1 MKTSLDLQLSAPL
14 SPPKVPTWARVRG
27 DEISD
32 VDAAYLAGAAI
43 NSVDT
48 LVRGDARWLGVWR
61 HRLALQ
67 ATVAV
72 TQILGRAEEPS
83 ALRDV
88 QFFRAE
94 ADDPGPAG
102 RILTAWRRLA
112 GRSTTLDEEAVRRV
126 AELVEVRWDAAISDV
141 IANAEEMLRSHRP
154 APVVAAA
161 IAADLY
167 RTRPDAEVLAYWCAD
182 AVLAQKLRWPIPV
195 PLLASQVSAAVFK
208 TGERRR
214 RIRPGDEGW
223 GRAVLLG
230 YAKAAADACD
240 LGVDIS
246 ESAHRLLEVAPKLRA
261 KGSADVVRLL
271 LEEDA
276 VPGSWSSSKLS
287 ARGARRLF
295 ERLQVLGAVRELS
308 GRSSFRLYGL

>member
-1 MKTSLDLQLSAPL
+1 MKTALDLQMSAALPAQ
-14 SPPKVPTWARVRG
+14 KVPTWARARG
-27 DEISD
+27 DENSD
-32 VDAAYLAGAAI
+32 ADAAYLAGAAL
-43 NSVDT
+43 NSLDGM
-48 LVRGDARWLGVWR
+48 VRSDALWLGVWR

-72 TQILGRAEEPS
+72 TQILGRSEEES

-94 ADDPGPAG
+94 TEDPGPAG

-112 GRSTTLDEEAVRRV
+112 DRSTTLDEEAVRRV
-126 AELVEVRWDAAISDV
+126 AELVEVRWDASISDV
-141 IANAEEMLRSHRP
+141 VANAAEMLGSHRP
-154 APVVAAA
+154 APIMAAE

-167 RTRPDAEVLAYWCAD
+167 RTRPDAEVLAFWVAD
-182 AVLAQKLRWPIPV
+182 AMLAQKLRWPIPV
-195 PLLASQVSAAVFK
+195 PLLASQMSAPFFK

-214 RIRPGDEGW
+214 RIRPGDTGW
-223 GRAVLLG
+223 GRAVFIA
-230 YAKAAADACD
+230 YAKAATDACEMGFR
-240 LGVDIS
+240 LS

-271 LEEDA
+271 LDEDA
-276 VPGSWSSSKLS
+276 VPGSWSNSKLS